1 MRLLELRIS
10 NKLSQK
16 ELGKALDL
24 TQQRISLLDK
34 AKVIQIPSRSQS
46 TLRILM
52 CLRITYWR
60 SARERILLQRWR
72 VWCVETERF
81 CC

>member
-24 TQQRISLLDK
+24 TQQRISLL
-34 AKVIQIPSRSQS
+34 
-46 TLRILM
+46 
-52 CLRITYWR
+52 
-60 SARERILLQRWR
+60 E
-72 VWCVETERF
+72 
-81 CC
+81 